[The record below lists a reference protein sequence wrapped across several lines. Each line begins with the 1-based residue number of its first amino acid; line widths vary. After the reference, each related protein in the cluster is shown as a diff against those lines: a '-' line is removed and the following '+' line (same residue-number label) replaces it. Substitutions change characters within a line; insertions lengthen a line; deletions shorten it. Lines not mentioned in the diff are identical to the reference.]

1 MQKSIRNN
9 VSTAFTLIMAMFVL
23 FCFFLTFV
31 VLRGLN
37 MKQQKNMANAALDF
51 ASITV
56 DPDVARDNLTTRI
69 PAVSYTDT
77 QDRLARYQRSNSEAV
92 ERVSLISFNNSGGTY
107 IYDTNGAYLGD
118 KLEYSSYTGSVKAEL
133 VNGRNE
139 LTLRGENVLLFFRP
153 CRTVDDMLAGYI
165 VVELRD
171 SFFKQYLPVITLVYA
186 LIMMIGLV
194 LSRLMIR
201 YMDSQLFL
209 PVHRITDTLQKFSS
223 EPGEV
228 DVMNYSNAFNT
239 ERRDE
244 IGRLGTAMQSV
255 FRNISNSTDSLSKA
269 LFDAN
274 HDGMTQ
280 VLNKRYYH
288 SMEDLFKKCKS
299 ICIIYF
305 DVNNLKLMN
314 DTLGY
319 ESGDQVIKHA
329 ADYIK
334 SLRDD
339 RCDNDYCFRMGGDE
353 FLLVMTEC
361 TYRSMDAV
369 IEKVMKDE
377 PYLLN
382 RSTDSIKCAL
392 SYGFAYAKGKYDYDA
407 LLAEAEENMYTKK
420 TELKELLQMP
430 DR

>member
-23 FCFFLTFV
+23 FCFFLTFI

-37 MKQQKNMANAALDF
+37 LRQQKHMANAALDF

-56 DPDVARDNLTTRI
+56 DPDIARDILTTRI
-69 PAVSYTDT
+69 PAISYTDT
-77 QDRLARYQRSNSEAV
+77 QDRLARYQRSNAEAV

-118 KLEYSSYTGSVKAEL
+118 KLEYNNYTGPVKAEL
-133 VNGRNE
+133 INGRNDIS
-139 LTLRGENVLLFFRP
+139 LKCGDVVLYFRP

-165 VVELRD
+165 VVEIRD
-171 SFFKQYLPVITLVYA
+171 NFIKQYMPLIALVYVFM
-186 LIMMIGLV
+186 LIIGLV
-194 LSRLMIR
+194 IARLIVR
-201 YMDSQLFL
+201 YMDTKLFAAIEEITNTLRRFTVEHGESNVMHYAAQLS
-209 PVHRITDTLQKFSS
+209 TDRVDEVGQLSS
-223 EPGEV
+223 
-228 DVMNYSNAFNT
+228 
-239 ERRDE
+239 
-244 IGRLGTAMQSV
+244 AMQNV
-255 FRNISNSTDSLSKA
+255 FQKINSSTDSLSKA

-280 VLNKRYYH
+280 VYNKRSYH
-288 SMEDLFKKCKS
+288 SMEDFFKNCKS

-314 DTLGY
+314 DTLGH
-319 ESGDQVIKHA
+319 ESGDHVIKHA
-329 ADYIK
+329 AEYIRR
-334 SLRDD
+334 LHGE
-339 RCDNDYCFRMGGDE
+339 NDYCFRMGGDE

-361 TYRSMDAV
+361 TYRRIDRMV
-369 IEKVMKDE
+369 EKIMQDE

-392 SYGFAYAKGKYDYDA
+392 SYGFAYAKGSFDYDA
-407 LLAEAEENMYTKK
+407 LLAEAEENMYIKK
-420 TELKELLQMP
+420 AELKALLQMP